1 MLLLYCYFYST
12 LQLYSME
19 EIIEKVPREA
29 ILEELGKNRY
39 VRKTN
44 NGDNEIYIITH
55 HNSPNTMREIGR
67 LREVTFR
74 HAGGG
79 TGKSIDI
86 DEFDTSPHPYQQ
98 LLVWNPEDQ
107 EIVGAYRFILCRDA
121 EYQNG
126 KVMLATTELFDFS
139 PEFYKTYLPYTIEL
153 GRSFIQP
160 QYQPSEQFRKGLFSL
175 DNLWDGL
182 GAIVVDNPDM
192 KYYYGKVTMYTDFN
206 VTARDYIL
214 SFMQYYFPDHK
225 KLVTPI
231 HAVELKTDVSGFL
244 KELEGKNYKD
254 GHAIL
259 NRHVRALGE
268 NIPPLVN
275 AYMNLSSTMLSF
287 GTAINPTFG
296 GVEET
301 GILVTI
307 ADIYESKSDRH
318 IATYVKELEERKAKN
333 LSL

>member
-1 MLLLYCYFYST
+1 
-12 LQLYSME
+12 ME
-19 EIIEKVPREA
+19 DIIPKIPREA
-29 ILEELGKNRY
+29 ILSELNKDRY
-39 VRKTN
+39 VRKVN

-55 HNSPNTMREIGR
+55 HNSPNTMKEIGR

-121 EYQNG
+121 EYHHG
-126 KVMLATTELFDFS
+126 KVHLATTELFDFS
-139 PEFYKTYLPYTIEL
+139 PEFYRDYLPYTIEL

-192 KYYYGKVTMYTDFN
+192 KYYYGKFTMYTDFN
-206 VTARDYIL
+206 VEARDYIL
-214 SFMQYYFPDHK
+214 SFLKYYFPDPK

-231 HAVELKTDVSGFL
+231 HGIDIKTDVSQFL
-244 KELEGKNYKD
+244 KEIEGKDYKA

-259 NRHVRALGE
+259 NKHVRALGE

-275 AYMNLSSTMLSF
+275 AYSNLSSTMLSF

-307 ADIYESKSDRH
+307 ADIYPSKSERH
-318 IATYVKELEERKAKN
+318 IDTYIKEIKSRVIKP
-333 LSL
+333 

>member
-1 MLLLYCYFYST
+1 M
-12 LQLYSME
+12 QD
-19 EIIEKVPREA
+19 IIDKIPREA
-29 ILEELGKNRY
+29 LLKELTKERF

-55 HNSPNTMREIGR
+55 HDSPNTMQEIGR

-79 TGKSIDI
+79 TGLAVDI
-86 DEFDTSPHPYQQ
+86 DDFDICAHPYKQ
-98 LLVWNPEDQ
+98 LLVWDPVDH
-107 EIVGAYRFILCRDA
+107 EIVGAYRYILCKDA
-121 EYQNG
+121 EYING
-126 KVMLATTELFDFS
+126 KVLLATTELFDFS
-139 PEFYKTYLPYTIEL
+139 EEFYKTYLPYTIEL

-160 QYQPSEQFRKGLFSL
+160 MYQPSEQFRKGLFSL

-182 GAIVVDNPDM
+182 GAIVVDNPEM

-214 SFMQYYFPDHK
+214 SFMKYYFPDPQ
-225 KLVTPI
+225 KLVIPI
-231 HAVELKTDVSGFL
+231 HGIDINTDVSAFL
-244 KELEGKNYKD
+244 NEIKDKPYKEGQT
-254 GHAIL
+254 IL
-259 NRHVRALGE
+259 NKLVRSLGE
-268 NIPPLVN
+268 NIPPMVN
-275 AYMNLSSTMLSF
+275 AYSNLSSTMLSF

-307 ADIYESKSDRH
+307 ADIYKSKSDRH
-318 IATYVKELEERKAKN
+318 IETYIKELK
-333 LSL
+333 

>member
-1 MLLLYCYFYST
+1 M
-12 LQLYSME
+12 QD
-19 EIIEKVPREA
+19 IIDKIPREA
-29 ILEELGKNRY
+29 LLKELTKERF

-55 HNSPNTMREIGR
+55 HDSPNTMQEIGR

-79 TGKSIDI
+79 TGLAVDI
-86 DEFDTSPHPYQQ
+86 DDFDICAHPYKQ
-98 LLVWNPEDQ
+98 LLVWDPVDH
-107 EIVGAYRFILCRDA
+107 EIVGAYRYILCKDA
-121 EYQNG
+121 EYVNG
-126 KVMLATTELFDFS
+126 KVLLATTELFDFS
-139 PEFYKTYLPYTIEL
+139 EEFYKTYLPYTIEL

-160 QYQPSEQFRKGLFSL
+160 MYQPSEQFRKGLFSL

-182 GAIVVDNPDM
+182 GAIVVDNPEM

-214 SFMQYYFPDHK
+214 SFMKYYFPDPQ
-225 KLVTPI
+225 KLVIPI
-231 HAVELKTDVSGFL
+231 HGIDINTDVSAFL
-244 KELEGKNYKD
+244 NEIKDKPYKEGQT
-254 GHAIL
+254 IL
-259 NRHVRALGE
+259 NKLVRSLGE
-268 NIPPLVN
+268 NIPPMVN
-275 AYMNLSSTMLSF
+275 AYSNLSSTMLSF

-307 ADIYESKSDRH
+307 ADIYKSKSDRH
-318 IATYVKELEERKAKN
+318 IETYIKELKERE
-333 LSL
+333 

>member
-1 MLLLYCYFYST
+1 M
-12 LQLYSME
+12 QD
-19 EIIEKVPREA
+19 IIEKIPKEA
-29 ILEELGKNRY
+29 LLKELTKDRF

-55 HNSPNTMREIGR
+55 HDSPNTMQEIGR

-79 TGKSIDI
+79 TGLSIDI
-86 DEFDTSPHPYQQ
+86 DDFDTCIHPYKQ
-98 LLVWNPEDQ
+98 LLVWDPVEK
-107 EIVGAYRFILCRDA
+107 EIVGAYRYILCRDA
-121 EYQNG
+121 EYVNG
-126 KVMLATTELFDFS
+126 KVLLATTELFDFS
-139 PEFYKTYLPYTIEL
+139 EEFYKTYLPYTIEL

-160 QYQPSEQFRKGLFSL
+160 LYQPSEQFRKGLFSL

-214 SFMQYYFPDHK
+214 SFMKYYFPDPQ

-231 HAVELKTDVSGFL
+231 HGIEIKTDVSEFL
-244 KELEGKNYKD
+244 NELKDKSYKE

-259 NRHVRALGE
+259 NKQVRTLGE
-268 NIPPLVN
+268 NIPPMVN
-275 AYMNLSSTMLSF
+275 AYSNLSSTMLSF

-307 ADIYESKSDRH
+307 NDIYKSKSDRH
-318 IATYVKELEERKAKN
+318 IETYIKEKAERV
-333 LSL
+333 